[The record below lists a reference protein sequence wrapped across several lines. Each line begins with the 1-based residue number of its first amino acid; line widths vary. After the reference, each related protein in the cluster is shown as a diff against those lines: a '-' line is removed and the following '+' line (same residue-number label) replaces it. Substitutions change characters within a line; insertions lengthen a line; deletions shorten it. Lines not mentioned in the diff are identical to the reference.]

1 MRFTIIIINC
11 FLVVFLF
18 ACSQNYETNNI
29 LKKYIGMDISKT
41 NSQELGSCDSMALS
55 TTSIQDSLFFL
66 FRIPHNACSSCYNQ
80 EISTMRDYFKDKR
93 LPIIVTSF
101 DKCRDFLAFGNNY
114 GFNKKELFNSTS
126 LIRNLDE
133 QKVPYYLLL
142 DSLFTIKDIFITRKN
157 NHLSTIEF
165 FSSHSSTVITNIKF
179 DDQNIRLNAIKQG
192 IPKTVTFYFTNT
204 GNKPLI
210 INHIESSC
218 GCTETKWSKNP
229 IKSNERGEIS
239 VTYDAENPGKF
250 RKTLMLYCNTSKGV
264 EILSIEGFVE

>member
-1 MRFTIIIINC
+1 
-11 FLVVFLF
+11 
-18 ACSQNYETNNI
+18 
-29 LKKYIGMDISKT
+29 
-41 NSQELGSCDSMALS
+41 
-55 TTSIQDSLFFL
+55 
-66 FRIPHNACSSCYNQ
+66 
-80 EISTMRDYFKDKR
+80 
-93 LPIIVTSF
+93 
-101 DKCRDFLAFGNNY
+101 
-114 GFNKKELFNSTS
+114 
-126 LIRNLDE
+126 LIRTLDE
-133 QKVPYYLLL
+133 KIAPYYLLL

-165 FSSHSSTVITNIKF
+165 FSSHSSTAVTNIKF

-192 IPKTVTFYFTNT
+192 IPKTVTFNFTNT

-250 RKTLMLYCNTSKGV
+250 RKTLVLYCNTSKGV
-264 EILSIEGFVE
+264 EILYIEGNVE